1 MGEWRR
7 SELGHGV
14 RSSEFGCLAAQL
26 RAVSWRELG
35 VLEGKVKNFRGKGE
49 VCYEAVGS
57 REC

>member
-1 MGEWRR
+1 M
-7 SELGHGV
+7 

-49 VCYEAVGS
+49 LCYEAVGS

>member
-14 RSSEFGCLAAQL
+14 RSSEFGLAAL
-26 RAVSWRELG
+26 RVVSWHELG

-49 VCYEAVGS
+49 LGS
-57 REC
+57 LFT